1 MLLGLLQ
8 YQRGS
13 VLKIVGGLPEEAWQT
28 PVVPS
33 GWYLQQVDWSRRP
46 PVGAAGRG
54 WVLHAPAGDAW
65 AGGRLSG
72 HLGGVGG
79 SALAASRAGRAAV
92 TAELFKDVNTG
103 SVSHAQGSQ
112 DNRRPPARGGG
123 RGAGGRGR
131 PDRRRLLKQQ
141 Q

>member
-1 MLLGLLQ
+1 MADSEDTPLTPSPAVGNVNQDDESRMLLGLPQ
-8 YQRGS
+8 DQRGS

-65 AGGRLSG
+65 PGCW
-72 HLGGVGG
+72 
-79 SALAASRAGRAAV
+79 
-92 TAELFKDVNTG
+92 
-103 SVSHAQGSQ
+103 
-112 DNRRPPARGGG
+112 
-123 RGAGGRGR
+123 
-131 PDRRRLLKQQ
+131 RRR
-141 Q
+141 